1 MNPGRKIEMRTYS
14 LTCSLA
20 YRLIG
25 RSRKAPIFAVLS
37 LSFAFCISFAQSKPD
52 QGVFAIRNARIITV
66 SGTTIERGTVVI
78 KDGKIAAVGANVSV
92 PGNAKVIDAQGLS
105 VYPGLIDSNTTLG
118 LVEVPRVNATVDTT
132 ELGDFKANMKALTAV
147 NPHSELIPVA
157 RMNGVTAAIT
167 CPQGG
172 IIAGQCA
179 LISLD
184 GWTPPEMKLL
194 APAAMQ
200 LIYPVLSSGG
210 RRGGFGRGQGQAG
223 EQQRQRRDRQ
233 IESLRKK
240 LEEAQAYAKAKE
252 AAAAD
257 INIPARSIDLGLEAL
272 IPVVKGDVPVVIDA
286 NGEREIRGAIE
297 LADKYKL
304 KLIIGGGE
312 NAVKVAKLL
321 KDKNI
326 PVVLGPVLDLPNTE
340 DDPYDSAYARA
351 SELHKAGVKFAFST
365 GTASDVRLL
374 PYHAGT
380 AAAFG
385 LSKEEALK
393 AITLYPAQIFGA
405 DRLVGSIETGKVA
418 NLVVTDGDILEF
430 RTKVKH
436 MFINGHPVDLS
447 NKHTRL
453 NEKFKDRQ

>member
-1 MNPGRKIEMRTYS
+1 MRTSS
-14 LTCSLA
+14 LI
-20 YRLIG
+20 RQ
-25 RSRKAPIFAVLS
+25 SRRAAIFTL
-37 LSFAFCISFAQSKPD
+37 FAFCVSFAQSKPD
-52 QGVFAIRNARIITV
+52 QSVFAIRNAKIVTV
-66 SGTTIERGTVVI
+66 SGATIERGTVVI

-92 PGNAKVIDAQGLS
+92 PGNARVIDAQGLS

-167 CPQGG
+167 CPRGG
-172 IIAGQCA
+172 IISGQCA

-184 GWTPPEMKLL
+184 GWTPQEMKLM

-200 LIYPVLSSGG
+200 MTYPVMGAGG
-210 RRGGFGRGQGQAG
+210 RRGGFGRGQGQPG
-223 EQQRQRRDRQ
+223 EQQRLQRERQ
-233 IESLRKK
+233 IESMRKM
-240 LEEAQAYAKAKE
+240 LEEAQAYAKARE
-252 AAAAD
+252 ATAAD
-257 INIPARSIDLGLEAL
+257 TNLPPRPINLGLEGL
-272 IPVVKGDVPVVIDA
+272 IPVIKGEVPVVIDA

-297 LADKYKL
+297 LADKYQI

-312 NAVKVAKLL
+312 SAVKVAKLL

-340 DDPYDSAYARA
+340 DDPYDTAYARA
-351 SELHKAGVKFAFST
+351 AELYKAGVKFAFST

-385 LSKEEALK
+385 LPKEEALK
-393 AITLYPAQIFGA
+393 GITLYPAQIFGA
-405 DRLVGSIETGKVA
+405 DKLVGSIETGKVA

-453 NEKFKDRQ
+453 NEKFKDRK